1 MNTKTKIY
9 IGLAVGATAL
19 IGGTIA
25 YVKIKKKVNLNKDIK
40 STNTGNIPALGI
52 NTYTIAKQIGLDL
65 GIAYP
70 SYDPRSWT
78 ENDEEV
84 VKSVLKVPKTLI
96 KKLTTDYASIYK
108 RNLQADLQKLV
119 GNYNEIAYLFI

>member
-119 GNYNEIAYLFI
+119 GNYNEIAYLFN